1 MLKSD
6 NQANTPRIILETHI
20 TMKYIAVCTPAR
32 DMVHTMF
39 TYDLVNMVANHTL
52 NTNDAISLKISQGT
66 LIANQRAELCLDAM
80 REKCTHVLFIDSD
93 MRFPHDMIERL
104 LQHDLDIVATNCARR
119 RMPTGPTAQIYKEN
133 GERELVYTM
142 PESTGL
148 QEVGSVGMGVML
160 IKANVFAK
168 LAEPWFETP
177 WRHDKRGYIGEDV
190 FFCKKARDAG
200 FKIWI
205 DHDVSKEIGHIGM
218 FEFKHDHTWVM
229 REVQET
235 EKVT

>member
-1 MLKSD
+1 
-6 NQANTPRIILETHI
+6 
-20 TMKYIAVCTPAR
+20 MKYIAVCTPAR

-93 MRFPHDMIERL
+93 MRFPQDMIERL

>member
-1 MLKSD
+1 
-6 NQANTPRIILETHI
+6 
-20 TMKYIAVCTPAR
+20 MKYIAVCTPAR

-52 NTNDAISLKISQGT
+52 NTNDAISLKISRGT